1 MADAQIIVRAH
12 LRGERELNKAKRKL
26 TEIGL
31 AAAVADKR
39 LSSLGASANQ
49 ATSRLTANSNK
60 FRKHFDDFDKM
71 VKKFGTVSLGGF
83 KAASK
88 VFIAEMG
95 LMSVTMVTFHGLLVA
110 GQWLVKAYHSS
121 MKALAGVAA
130 GAAVALS
137 SVAAAIREQQAAMFA
152 YKGLNYNYSE
162 LGNNTRQVSSVMR
175 GLQKDSTLATLGV
188 QNLNAAFGAVSQRS
202 TFTEESRQLL
212 RSLMDFGAAGRS
224 LEEGAKAV
232 GDLIGLLQDPD
243 ASFDEIKASAEALGP
258 TMKKA
263 LKEAGIETAGELK
276 KAALSG
282 QLAVLGG
289 VQGQFD
295 AVNDTLINRFK
306 KSFTIIQADFADL
319 GEQFLG
325 PLKDS
330 LDEVSLIFRRTFLRV
345 RNLLDEFGTTT
356 FMDTVVGA
364 AEKLEEFFVKLF
376 REYLPQVE
384 GMFDRIGDWWD
395 RFSTGWD
402 YIVERMRIFVD
413 GARVIE
419 EAFKALIGPIWDA
432 IKQSFGTFNLTLQQ
446 NRDNFVEFGSQI
458 GEALAKFMEFGS
470 VLKELFFE
478 SLPFVNDVLEGIK
491 QVLGFITDS
500 IKTLKGMIG
509 GMGTDGFGSFLTFA
523 TVMLGLSKMKN
534 VTGGYINQPVQA
546 MNVTAQTVNLMGP
559 TGITQGG
566 QVYNNPNTGNV
577 PFYSGPSGGGGG
589 AGGAQGL
596 SSLKGSARQ
605 MMQQYPGTTRR
616 QALMLAQQGGIPAA
630 AFGGYGAM
638 RGVGMTRYQ
647 SLKNIF
653 SVPMTPA
660 NAPRGFIQRAGVPI
674 RNARESIAGQAMNR
688 FNKSMTGKLGAGI
701 GMNLAAGFMPEEAQG
716 AMALGSTLAMF
727 NPLLGLGVGLGGA
740 AMNSQTAGGGALT
753 GAGAGAAIG
762 TMIMPGV
769 GTLVGGVIGGITGGI
784 MGAFGRKKA
793 EIKKAKDAARGIAE
807 ELMDNTVAGLT
818 GVLEEYGRTGLT
830 QERLREAS
838 GFNRISRLMS
848 QIDSSLGVDDDSGRD
863 RLVRQF
869 YQLQGIL
876 GVDFPDTLEDAL
888 KRDKEF
894 LEEMQ
899 STLGP
904 EMAAMGFI
912 FDKAAGRMDYLTQK
926 FRMSEDEILNLADS
940 VGVNLFDATANFD
953 EMVKKLANGLLSS
966 AADFNNFYA
975 DLLGS
980 NFSALEVAR
989 KAAEAPALLDQAGRD
1004 MRERIQGGPVADQD
1018 IFAFLQDI
1026 QGLYVDLFEGD
1037 TFKAAE
1043 AFNRQFVE
1051 GSVFSQVGGQLE
1063 GMGGAFSSSAVQEVL
1078 RAIGLDFTG
1087 SVGSTSQSVIL
1098 NALRGRGLDV
1108 AENDAGVFATATTG
1122 QAMQLRDLV
1131 GREDFGTMSADA
1143 IIKALDMIGFNN
1155 VSINELDTGLENAGT
1170 SMEAA
1175 ATKLGIAADDLS
1187 KFNTGWTKIEALL
1200 ATGDTGSPV
1209 YSNLQQT
1216 MSKHNAIN
1224 SMVGG
1229 QRQITSG
1236 YRNFALGSINS
1247 DHKNGRALDVVGSN
1261 LGSYAKA
1268 MIGSG
1273 GFAEF
1278 HGSGQGRHLHTVPGP
1293 MGDTS
1298 RPASSGSDSVQN
1310 YTLNVYG
1317 GPNADATEV
1326 ARLVMSELQKT
1337 QRSNKERR

>member
-26 TEIGL
+26 AEIGL
-31 AAAVADKR
+31 AASVADKR

-49 ATSRLTANSNK
+49 ATARLTANSNK
-60 FRKHFDDFDKM
+60 FKKHFDDFDKM

-95 LMSVTMVTFHGLLVA
+95 LMSLTMVTFHGLLVA

-121 MKALAGVAA
+121 MKALAGAAA

-152 YKGLNYNYSE
+152 YKGLNYNYAE

-202 TFTEESRQLL
+202 TFTEESRLLL
-212 RSLMDFGAAGRS
+212 RSLMDFGSAGRS

-263 LKEAGIETAGELK
+263 LKEAGIESASELK

-282 QLAVLGG
+282 QLAILGG

-319 GEQFLG
+319 GEQFLE

-330 LDEVSLIFRRTFLRV
+330 LAEVTLIFRRTFLRV
-345 RNLLDEFGTTT
+345 RNLLDDFGTTT

-364 AEKLEEFFVKLF
+364 AEKMEEFFVKLF

-384 GMFDRIGDWWD
+384 GMFNRIGDWWD

-458 GEALAKFMEFGS
+458 GEALAKFMEFGT
-470 VLKELFFE
+470 VLKQLFFE

-509 GMGTDGFGSFLTFA
+509 GLGTDGFGSFLTFA

-534 VTGGYINQPVQA
+534 VKGGFINQPVQA
-546 MNVTAQTVNLMGP
+546 MNVTAGTVNLMGP
-559 TGITQGG
+559 TGVTGPG

-577 PFYSGPSGGGGG
+577 PFYTGPSGGGG
-589 AGGAQGL
+589 AGGAGGF
-596 SSLKGSARQ
+596 SSLKGSARN
-605 MMQQYPGTTRR
+605 MMQQYPGMTRR
-616 QALMLAQQGGIPAA
+616 QALMLSQQGGIPATA
-630 AFGGYGAM
+630 LGGYGAM

-660 NAPRGFIQRAGVPI
+660 NAPRGFFQRAGVPI
-674 RNARESIAGQAMNR
+674 RNARESVAGQAVSR
-688 FNKSMTGKLGAGI
+688 FGGSMSGKLGTGI
-701 GMNLAAGFMPEEAQG
+701 GLNLAAGFMPEEAQG

-740 AMNSQTAGGGALT
+740 AMNAQTVGGGALT
-753 GAGAGAAIG
+753 GAGSGAAIG

-784 MGAFGRKKA
+784 MGAFGKKKA
-793 EIKKAKDAARGIAE
+793 EIKKAKEAARSIAE

-838 GFNRISRLMS
+838 GFNKISRLMS

-876 GVDFPDTLEDAL
+876 GVEFPDTLEEAL

-894 LEEMQ
+894 LTEMQ
-899 STLGP
+899 NTLGP

-912 FDKAAGRMDYLTQK
+912 FDKAANRMDYLTQK

-940 VGVNLFDATANFD
+940 VGVNLFDATADFD

-989 KAAEAPALLDQAGRD
+989 KAAEAPVLLDQAGRE
-1004 MRERIQGGPVADQD
+1004 MRERIQAGPVADQD

-1037 TFKAAE
+1037 TFRAAE
-1043 AFNRQFVE
+1043 AFNRQFVD
-1051 GSVFSQVGGQLE
+1051 GSVFSQAGGQLE
-1063 GMGGAFSSSAVQEVL
+1063 GMGGAFMSPEVQAVLQ
-1078 RAIGLDFTG
+1078 AIGADFTG
-1087 SVGSTSQSVIL
+1087 SVGTASQSVL
-1098 NALRGRGLDV
+1098 VNALRGRGLDV
-1108 AENDAGVFATATTG
+1108 AENDVDVFSTATTG

-1131 GREDFGTMSADA
+1131 GREDFATMSADA
-1143 IIKALDMIGFNN
+1143 IIAALQTIGFND
-1155 VSINELDTGLENAGT
+1155 VTITALATPLETAAT
-1170 SMEAA
+1170 SMESA
-1175 ATKLGIAADDLS
+1175 ATKLGISAENIS
-1187 KFNTGWTKIEALL
+1187 RFNTGWTKIEALL
-1200 ATGDTGSPV
+1200 ATGDTSSPV

-1229 QRQITSG
+1229 QRQVTSG

-1247 DHKNGRALDVVGSN
+1247 DHKNGRALDLVGSN

-1268 MIGSG
+1268 MVNSG

-1298 RPASSGSDSVQN
+1298 RPASSGGESVQN

-1326 ARLVMSELQKT
+1326 ARLVMNELQKT